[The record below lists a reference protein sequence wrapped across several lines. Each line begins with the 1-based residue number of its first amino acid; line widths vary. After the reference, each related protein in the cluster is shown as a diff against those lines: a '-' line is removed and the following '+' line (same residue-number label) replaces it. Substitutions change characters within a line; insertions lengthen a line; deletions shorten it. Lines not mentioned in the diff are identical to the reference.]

1 MSRTTDVRGPVID
14 AHGHVGGWAD
24 FFVPEPDATWLVD
37 VNTEIGIDVVG
48 VSHLVAVGRDAAAG
62 NELALAEAE
71 RYPGRIGVWL
81 VADPHRPDA
90 VAPLRDQLERPGV
103 WGLKLHPDTHECA
116 VTDPRYEPLLELAA
130 AAGVPVLSHGQTRS
144 PYSDPGDLAEVAR
157 RHSTLPVLVGHA
169 GLWQDGF
176 DRAARLAAAHPNLYL
191 EICGSR
197 LTTRWLERLVAVAG
211 ADRVLFGTD
220 ACFLDPRLGLGKVR
234 HARLSDADRA
244 LVLGGNAARLLG
256 RRLTIASQ
264 ETP

>member
-1 MSRTTDVRGPVID
+1 MSPVVDV
-14 AHGHVGGWAD
+14 HGHVGGWAD
-24 FFVPEPDATWLVD
+24 FFVPQPDPAWLVD

-48 VSHLVAVGRDAAAG
+48 VSHLVAVGRDAVAG
-62 NELALAEAE
+62 NELALAAV
-71 RYPGRIGVWL
+71 RRHPGRLGVWL

-90 VAPLRDQLERPGV
+90 AALLRDQLDLPGV
-103 WGLKLHPDTHECA
+103 WGLKLHPDTHACA
-116 VTDPRYEPLLELAA
+116 ATDPRYEPLLELAA

-144 PYSDPGDLAEVAR
+144 PFSDPGELAELAR
-157 RHSTLPVLVGHA
+157 RHPEVPVLVGHA

-176 DRAARLAAAHPNLYL
+176 DRAARLAAARPNLYL

-234 HARLSDADRA
+234 LARLSDAGRA
-244 LVLGGNAARLLG
+244 LVLGGNAVRLLG
-256 RRLTIASQ
+256 RRLVLAPQ

>member
-1 MSRTTDVRGPVID
+1 MSPVVD

-24 FFVPEPDATWLVD
+24 FFVPEPDSSWLVD
-37 VNTEIGIDVVG
+37 VNAEIGIDVVG
-48 VSHLVAVGRDAAAG
+48 ISHLVAVGRDTVTG

-71 RYPGRIGVWL
+71 RHPGRIGVWL
-81 VADPHRPDA
+81 VADPHHPDA
-90 VAPLRDQLERPGV
+90 AALLRDQLHRTGV
-103 WGLKLHPDTHECA
+103 WGLKLHPDTHLCA
-116 VTDPRYEPLLELAA
+116 ATDPRYEPLLELAA
-130 AAGVPVLSHGQTRS
+130 EAGVPVLSHGQTGS
-144 PYSDPGDLAEVAR
+144 PFSDPGDLAELAR
-157 RHSTLPVLVGHA
+157 RHPTVPVLVGHA
-169 GLWQDGF
+169 GLWQEGF
-176 DRAARLAAAHPNLYL
+176 ERAARLAAAQPNLHL

-234 HARLSDADRA
+234 FARLSDADRA

-256 RRLTIASQ
+256 GRLVLASQ